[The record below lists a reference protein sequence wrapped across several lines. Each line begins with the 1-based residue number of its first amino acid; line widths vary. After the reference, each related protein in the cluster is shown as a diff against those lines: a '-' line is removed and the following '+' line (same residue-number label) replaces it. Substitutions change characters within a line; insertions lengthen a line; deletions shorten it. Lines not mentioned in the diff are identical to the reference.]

1 MRLAGPAAVVQYSNR
16 TVQHK
21 VAANWRCKRRE
32 DGYDFELLPGT
43 VDTSGNVTIGATEA
57 PAAATA

>member
-1 MRLAGPAAVVQYSNR
+1 M
-16 TVQHK
+16 
-21 VAANWRCKRRE
+21 VARFESWVGHNEVTFVEQVWE